1 MHDPVKICAAPVG
14 KKKVVG
20 NEPLGRHFFQHIS
33 LPALSRSARTAGC
46 PNGSM
51 EFDQRAAIVNPMLQ
65 VAKDAGL
72 LTPCL
77 RKYSDHTQAWRQAVA
92 DYHRIDLDEAKRTL
106 MKATFGFA
114 LPVGDAAAGTLPFLQ
129 GNRGQSVTSYNLCT
143 KKPKKIQ
150 YAKHLLESPKK

>member
-1 MHDPVKICAAPVG
+1 MVG
-14 KKKVVG
+14 S
-20 NEPLGRHFFQHIS
+20 EPLGRHFFPHIS
-33 LPALSRSARTAGC
+33 LPALSRSARTAAC
-46 PNGSM
+46 PLGSL
-51 EFDQRAAIVNPMLQ
+51 EFDQRTAIVNLMLQ

-92 DYHRIDLDEAKRTL
+92 QYHGLDLADAKKAL

-129 GNRGQSVTSYNLCT
+129 GDRGQTVKRIFLAGIKMYHTQDSCC
-143 KKPKKIQ
+143 KGHEI
-150 YAKHLLESPKK
+150 E